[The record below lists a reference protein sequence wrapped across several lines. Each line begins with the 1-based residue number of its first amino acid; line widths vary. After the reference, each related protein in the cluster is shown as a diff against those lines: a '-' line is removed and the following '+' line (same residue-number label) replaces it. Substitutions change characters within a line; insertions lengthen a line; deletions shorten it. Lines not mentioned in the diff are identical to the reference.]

1 MTNPETK
8 QPAVGAASGAPPE
21 SPDTNSLDPATS
33 TDLHRLTLAPP
44 RRTDGLAR
52 VRYLVCN
59 LLYYGF
65 ARYLPFSVRPYAF
78 GARRIRYEICR
89 HMFRSC
95 GVGVN
100 VEHGALIDSGAE
112 IDIGDN
118 SGIGLNAYIT
128 GPLVIGRDVV
138 MGPSCTII
146 GMNHKTTRTDIPMIQ
161 QGYHPKVAPV
171 IEDDV
176 WIGANVTI
184 LPGKRIGTG
193 SVVAAGAV
201 VTRDV
206 PPLSVVGGNPA
217 RVIRRRK

>member
-1 MTNPETK
+1 VSDSAHNSPE
-8 QPAVGAASGAPPE
+8 GAQSPELAHGAGTAGIVPTE
-21 SPDTNSLDPATS
+21 MS
-33 TDLHRLTLAPP
+33 RLTLAPA

-59 LLYYGF
+59 ALYYGF
-65 ARYLPFSVRPYAF
+65 VRHLPFSVRPYAL
-78 GARRIRYEICR
+78 GTRWIRYQVCR

-95 GVGVN
+95 GTNVN
-100 VEHGALIDSGAE
+100 VERGALINSGAE

-138 MGPSCTII
+138 MGPGCTMIA
-146 GMNHKTTRTDIPMIQ
+146 MNRKATLTDVPMIE
-161 QGYHPKVAPV
+161 QGYHPKMAPV

-193 SVVAAGAV
+193 SIVAAGSV

-206 PPLSVVGGNPA
+206 PPFTVVGGNPA
-217 RVIRRRK
+217 RIIRHRK

>member
-1 MTNPETK
+1 M
-8 QPAVGAASGAPPE
+8 
-21 SPDTNSLDPATS
+21 D
-33 TDLHRLTLAPP
+33 HRLTLAEP
-44 RRTDGLAR
+44 RRTNGLAR
-52 VRYLVCN
+52 VRFLLCN
-59 LLYYGF
+59 AVYYGF

-78 GARRIRYEICR
+78 GARWIRYQVCR

-95 GVGVN
+95 GVNVN
-100 VEHGALIDSGAE
+100 IERGALINSGAE

-118 SGIGLNAYIT
+118 SGIGLNAYIL

-138 MGPSCTII
+138 MGPGCTII
-146 GMNHKTTRTDIPMIQ
+146 GMNHNTARTDLPMIQ

-193 SVVAAGAV
+193 SILAAGAV

-206 PPLSVVGGNPA
+206 PPFTVVGGNPA
-217 RVIRRRK
+217 RVIRRRE

>member
-1 MTNPETK
+1 MTDPPTEPSRPPLTSSNGPEATEGS
-8 QPAVGAASGAPPE
+8 ARVAAPTE
-21 SPDTNSLDPATS
+21 
-33 TDLHRLTLAPP
+33 HRLTLAEV

-52 VRYLVCN
+52 VRFLLCN
-59 LLYYGF
+59 ALYYGF
-65 ARYLPFSVRPYAF
+65 ARYLPFSVRPYSF
-78 GARRIRYEICR
+78 GARWIRYQICR

-95 GVGVN
+95 GVNVN
-100 VEHGALIDSGAE
+100 IERGALINGGAE
-112 IDIGDN
+112 IDIGDH

-138 MGPSCTII
+138 MGPGCTII
-146 GMNHKTTRTDIPMIQ
+146 GMNRNTARTDIPMIQ

-184 LPGKRIGTG
+184 LPGKRIGMG
-193 SVVAAGAV
+193 SIVAAGAV

-206 PPLSVVGGNPA
+206 PPFTVVGGNPA
-217 RVIRRRK
+217 RVIRRRT